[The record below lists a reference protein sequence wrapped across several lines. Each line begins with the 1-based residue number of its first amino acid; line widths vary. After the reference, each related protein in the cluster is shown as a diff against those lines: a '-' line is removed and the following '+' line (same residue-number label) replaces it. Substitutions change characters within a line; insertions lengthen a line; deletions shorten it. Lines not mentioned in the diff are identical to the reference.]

1 MTMHSST
8 FQYLKPTEEQGAKM
22 ARCRE
27 AASVF
32 AAVLDAE
39 LPDGPDKTYAIR
51 SLRTVAMWV
60 NVSITRNPDGSPRT

>member
-1 MTMHSST
+1 
-8 FQYLKPTEEQGAKM
+8 
-22 ARCRE
+22 
-27 AASVF
+27 VF